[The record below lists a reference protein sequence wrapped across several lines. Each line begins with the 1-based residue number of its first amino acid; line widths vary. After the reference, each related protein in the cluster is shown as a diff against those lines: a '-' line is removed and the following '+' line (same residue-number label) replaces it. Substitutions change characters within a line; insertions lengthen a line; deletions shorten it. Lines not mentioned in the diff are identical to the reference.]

1 MNSDYEEKL
10 IRENAGLVK
19 SVALRLSYAC
29 NEELDDLIQ
38 MGYIGL
44 LKAARRFD
52 PSLGFKFS
60 TYAVP
65 LIAGEIRSQL
75 RDKGAI
81 KVSRSLKA
89 DAALVRR
96 AESTYYAKNG
106 VSPRLSELSEI
117 TGLSQERVTEA
128 LTASDAM
135 RNTENFE
142 DVNLYSDS
150 EDMNIT
156 RIDLKKSV
164 ESLPPRERQV
174 IILRYYRD
182 MTQQQVADK
191 MGLSQVQIHRIEKS
205 TLKKLAESYEVTY
218 PTVRLRLD
226 KLIQKIQAQ
235 EQEETA
241 PYVKLIKKLALEDR
255 IDFEAA
261 KILISTYRK
270 EKNEEKK

>member
-29 NEELDDLIQ
+29 NEEPDDLIQ

-182 MTQQQVADK
+182 MTQQQVADI
-191 MGLSQVQIHRIEKS
+191 MGLSQVQIHRIEKN
-205 TLKKLAESYEVTY
+205 TLKELAEKV
-218 PTVRLRLD
+218 
-226 KLIQKIQAQ
+226 
-235 EQEETA
+235 
-241 PYVKLIKKLALEDR
+241 
-255 IDFEAA
+255 
-261 KILISTYRK
+261 
-270 EKNEEKK
+270 